1 MSIQWLRV
9 RVPYTPP
16 RFSAYKND
24 PEDHNRRCS
33 SRRPAV
39 ASDET
44 ESGSFAFQLWNK
56 HLPSGSLRSRLA
68 DGVLWSFTGAA
79 ISRGLNLLAMVLV
92 ARMVGKVGFGEL
104 GTVQSTVGMF
114 AVFAGFG
121 MGITAT
127 KHVAE
132 LR

>member
-1 MSIQWLRV
+1 MRQAPS
-9 RVPYTPP
+9 
-16 RFSAYKND
+16 
-24 PEDHNRRCS
+24 
-33 SRRPAV
+33 
-39 ASDET
+39 
-44 ESGSFAFQLWNK
+44 SGS
-56 HLPSGSLRSRLA
+56 PRSRLA
-68 DGVLWSFTGAA
+68 DGVLWSFTGTA

-104 GTVQSTVGMF
+104 GAVQSTIGMF

-121 MGITAT
+121 MGITAM